1 MHVFA
6 EPQIFLGFCPLN
18 FRKYLKRKIFQRY
31 GIRRRKIVN
40 SCPVF
45 QSPPHK
51 HTGNPKR
58 EVFTLARTIT
68 IKIKITQKLLFLYL
82 TSTDSLSDSAFS
94 SPLSSSSSSLP
105 SSSSSFFLLFFSFLP
120 FFSISFLSSCF
131 PFVSVSSSSLLVLL
145 FSSRSITSA
154 SCSSSSSLLRRDLRP
169 FRGGGELFR
178 LI

>member
-1 MHVFA
+1 MPSFSL
-6 EPQIFLGFCPLN
+6 PP
-18 FRKYLKRKIFQRY
+18 
-31 GIRRRKIVN
+31 
-40 SCPVF
+40 
-45 QSPPHK
+45 PPHT
-51 HTGNPKR
+51 HTGHPKR
-58 EVFTLARTIT
+58 EVFTVARTIT
-68 IKIKITQKLLFLYL
+68 IKMKITQELLFLYL

-94 SPLSSSSSSLP
+94 SSISSSSSSLP
-105 SSSSSFFLLFFSFLP
+105 SSSSSFLLFFSFLP